1 LDVWDFAKKYLYPY
15 KVRGDEITATYCPI
29 CKGGEHHDKGTFS
42 INSAKL
48 TYHCL
53 RGSCG
58 VSGHFKQLCDQFGE
72 QYESNDFD
80 TNYKP
85 RQYKKPNIEIK
96 PMATQ
101 TQKYMELRKIS
112 KETLEHYGIGDD
124 GKGNIIFPYYENGEL
139 VFVKYRPARKVEK
152 GERKAWR
159 ESDTKP
165 ILFGIDLCDPELPL
179 VITEG
184 EIDSLS
190 CYESGIKNV
199 VSVPSGTQDMTWL
212 DTCWNWLK
220 QFNVIILYGDSDNP
234 GRDMVQALIKKLSG
248 EYIIKIV
255 QNPEGI
261 KDANELLFKQGKDA
275 VKAAVENAK
284 EIPVTGIIRLAD
296 VKPLDVK
303 NIPRTLSN
311 IKALDSAIG
320 GFLDGELTVW
330 TGKRGHGKSTLVG
343 QLLVEAVEQRKKVCA
358 YSGELRSDWFKYW
371 IECQMAGPKHMGS
384 YHDSMDDKDKYFVKE
399 DVAALMRQWYLDYFY
414 LYDNEITTNSNEES
428 SILKVFEHAVKRYD
442 CKVFLVDNL
451 MTAQSKAMK
460 EDDYY
465 RAQSNFVGELVTF
478 AKVFKCHVHL
488 VAHPKKVDKA
498 SKNIDCDD
506 VSGIGDITNR
516 AHNVLLWTKIED
528 DADRVKLDADG
539 ALKVLKNRSYGATSK
554 ILFKYDECSRRLYH
568 RLENPYKEYGWIKL
582 AGDAWEGDAPWETT

>member
-1 LDVWDFAKKYLYPY
+1 
-15 KVRGDEITATYCPI
+15 
-29 CKGGEHHDKGTFS
+29 
-42 INSAKL
+42 
-48 TYHCL
+48 
-53 RGSCG
+53 
-58 VSGHFKQLCDQFGE
+58 
-72 QYESNDFD
+72 
-80 TNYKP
+80 
-85 RQYKKPNIEIK
+85 
-96 PMATQ
+96 
-101 TQKYMELRKIS
+101 
-112 KETLEHYGIGDD
+112 
-124 GKGNIIFPYYENGEL
+124 
-139 VFVKYRPARKVEK
+139 
-152 GERKAWR
+152 
-159 ESDTKP
+159 
-165 ILFGIDLCDPELPL
+165 
-179 VITEG
+179 
-184 EIDSLS
+184 
-190 CYESGIKNV
+190 
-199 VSVPSGTQDMTWL
+199 
-212 DTCWNWLK
+212 
-220 QFNVIILYGDSDNP
+220 
-234 GRDMVQALIKKLSG
+234 
-248 EYIIKIV
+248 
-255 QNPEGI
+255 
-261 KDANELLFKQGKDA
+261 
-275 VKAAVENAK
+275 
-284 EIPVTGIIRLAD
+284 
-296 VKPLDVK
+296 
-303 NIPRTLSN
+303 
-311 IKALDSAIG
+311 
-320 GFLDGELTVW
+320 
-330 TGKRGHGKSTLVG
+330 
-343 QLLVEAVEQRKKVCA
+343 
-358 YSGELRSDWFKYW
+358 
-371 IECQMAGPKHMGS
+371 MAGPKHMGS